1 MTLYV
6 PVVTLTTGDD
16 KLLKQIKSGFKIT
29 LKWNRYRSERT
40 KQTKTKN
47 LNCII
52 DPTFNKVNRLFVS
65 SYSKQY
71 TPEVEI
77 KDFNVLINGKVFLM
91 WQ

>member
-71 TPEVEI
+71 TPDVEI

>member
-65 SYSKQY
+65 SYSK
-71 TPEVEI
+71 
-77 KDFNVLINGKVFLM
+77 
-91 WQ
+91 

>member
-1 MTLYV
+1 MYV
-6 PVVTLTTGDD
+6 PVVTLTTGDY
-16 KLLKQIKSGFKIT
+16 KLLEQIKPGFKIT

-40 KQTKTKN
+40 KRTKTKN

-65 SYSKQY
+65 SFSKYY